1 MKYFT
6 AIILFLLFGC
16 TPIPE
21 RRETGGQA
29 TAKTT
34 AAFDP
39 TVDCEFAVEQ
49 GGKRLVPIKEGRTRI
64 FTLSRSAFQF
74 QVSRAECKPSVG
86 IFTKRADYDYV
97 APMTA
102 VVTTSMYAMAGS
114 KDIADVLFTRSEDPR
129 IPDDEKSTDAATL
142 ATFQQLCKDVGE
154 CSTQIRAFRSY
165 WNFVD
170 SRSGEVVTQADI
182 KRIARTTPISA
193 FRGEVFVMGYTEIKD
208 AALYYGQPPFFQAL
222 QTHPMI
228 LRIQ

>member
-1 MKYFT
+1 M
-6 AIILFLLFGC
+6 
-16 TPIPE
+16 PE
-21 RRETGGQA
+21 RHATGDQA
-29 TAKTT
+29 TAKPT

-39 TVDCEFAVEQ
+39 TVDCEIAVAQ
-49 GGKRLVPIKEGRTRI
+49 GGRILAPIKEGRTRV

-97 APMTA
+97 APMKV
-102 VVTTSMYAMAGS
+102 VVTTTMYTMAGS
-114 KDIADVLFTRSEDPR
+114 KDTADVLFIRSEDPR

-170 SRSGEVVTQADI
+170 GRSGEVVTQADI
-182 KRIARTTPISA
+182 KRIARTTPVSA
-193 FRGEVFVMGYTEIKD
+193 FRGDVFVMGYTEVKD

-228 LRIQ
+228 LRFQ